1 MAAATPKVRLDQ
13 TLVQNI
19 DEAVQVIRNNWEVT
33 PSWGIV
39 LGSGLDAVA
48 EAIDCEK
55 TFSYAEIPHF
65 VSTTATGHRGQLL
78 CGKLAGIPVV
88 AMRGRFHLYEG
99 HSARQV
105 TFPVRVM
112 QALGI
117 GGLIVSNAVG
127 GLNPQLAVGDVMVID
142 DHINFLSHNPLTGNN
157 DDQLGPRFPDM
168 SCPYDGPLAERAL
181 AIARDE
187 NFSCQRG
194 VYIAMLGPNY
204 ETRAEIRMLRTLG
217 GDVVGMSTV
226 PEVLVAAHA
235 GLRVL
240 GLSTVTNVCSPD
252 RPITTSG
259 EEVVAAAHRV
269 QEKLRKLVMGIVQ

>member
-142 DHINFLSHNPLTGNN
+142 DHINFLSHNPLIGSNN
-157 DDQLGPRFPDM
+157 DQLGPRFPDM
-168 SCPYDGPLAERAL
+168 SCPYDGPLTERAL

-235 GLRVL
+235 GIRVL

>member
-1 MAAATPKVRLDQ
+1 M
-13 TLVQNI
+13 
-19 DEAVQVIRNNWEVT
+19 IRNSWAVT
-33 PSWGIV
+33 PRWGIV

-112 QALGI
+112 HALGI

>member
-142 DHINFLSHNPLTGNN
+142 DHINFLSHNPLIGSNN
-157 DDQLGPRFPDM
+157 DQLGPRFPDM
-168 SCPYDGPLAERAL
+168 SCPYDGPLTERAL

>member
-117 GGLIVSNAVG
+117 RGLIVSNAVG

-142 DHINFLSHNPLTGNN
+142 DHINFLSHNPLTGSN

-168 SCPYDGPLAERAL
+168 SCPYDGPLTERAL

-235 GLRVL
+235 GIRVL

>member
-1 MAAATPKVRLDQ
+1 M

-19 DEAVQVIRNNWEVT
+19 DEAVQVIRNSWDVT

-105 TFPVRVM
+105 TIPVRVM

-142 DHINFLSHNPLTGNN
+142 DHINFLSHNPLTGSNN
-157 DDQLGPRFPDM
+157 DQLGPRFPDM

-204 ETRAEIRMLRTLG
+204 ETRAEIKMLRTLG

-252 RPITTSG
+252 CPITTSG